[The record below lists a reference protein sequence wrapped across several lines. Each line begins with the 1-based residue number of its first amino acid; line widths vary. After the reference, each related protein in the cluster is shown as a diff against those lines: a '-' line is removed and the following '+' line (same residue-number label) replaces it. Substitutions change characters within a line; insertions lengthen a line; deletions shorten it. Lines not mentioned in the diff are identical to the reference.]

1 MPWSLSTS
9 AIILVLCVV
18 VSSLGTWRVT
28 ADYKDNKWS
37 AIVAEQSIAASK
49 TLLDATTRTSEIERT
64 HNAIATD
71 LEAKAIESSKRLDEE
86 MATNRTLAR
95 KLRGLRDPFA
105 KSTCRSAVSGTTQPP
120 SLADDSSAEG
130 RLSDEVKGL
139 LSPEASEFLLNFARD
154 ADTAAQ
160 YANTCHQWVKEI
172 NGTR

>member
-37 AIVAEQSIAASK
+37 AVVAEQSIAASK
-49 TLLDATTRTSEIERT
+49 ALLAATTRTSEIERT
-64 HNAIATD
+64 YSAIATD
-71 LEAKAIESSKRLDEE
+71 LEAKATETSRLLDKEL
-86 MATNRTLAR
+86 ATNRTLAR

-105 KSTCRSAVSGTTQPP
+105 KSTCRSAVPGTTQPSGP
-120 SLADDSSAEG
+120 TDDRSAEG
-130 RLSDEVKGL
+130 RLSD
-139 LSPEASEFLLNFARD
+139 EASEFLLNFARD
-154 ADTAAQ
+154 ADAAAQ

>member
-37 AIVAEQSIAASK
+37 AIVAEQNIAASK
-49 TLLDATTRTSEIERT
+49 TLLAATTRTSEIERT

-71 LEAKAIESSKRLDEE
+71 LEAKAIETSKLLDMEL
-86 MATNRTLAR
+86 ATNRTLAR

-105 KSTCRSAVSGTTQPP
+105 KSTCRSSVSGTTQPSGP
-120 SLADDSSAEG
+120 VDDSSTEG
-130 RLSDEVKGL
+130 RLSD
-139 LSPEASEFLLNFARD
+139 EASEFLLNFARD